1 MSSVLRAMLRRRH
14 PDLQRIL
21 EWAIDCDNYRAIPL
35 MSDGSPAPVLE
46 LRPLFERFLEETA
59 HGRRDRS
66 EFRGAGPGSHIY
78 RDVLGRMG
86 SVYAL
91 DATTAMAACH
101 EPRLTHNCHTRHTRG
116 RW

>member
-1 MSSVLRAMLRRRH
+1 MV
-14 PDLQRIL
+14 D
-21 EWAIDCDNYRAIPL
+21 EIDRNFGARV
-35 MSDGSPAPVLE
+35 PV
-46 LRPLFERFLEETA
+46 A
-59 HGRRDRS
+59 
-66 EFRGAGPGSHIY
+66 HIY

-116 RW
+116 RWRVQSSISVN